1 MPDLAPG
8 DPTTSGPGNA
18 KGGDGKDEQQGQ
30 APEFQLD
37 PQAQAVLAA
46 LAASGGGSSSG
57 GGGSSSG
64 GGSAGPVDPTISA
77 AASFY
82 FQLWGIK
89 PPLGYIEGFIGGG
102 HDLFDFMREQLARPG
117 ASKQKFYRDQYAQ
130 FASLLARTFG
140 RR

>member
-1 MPDLAPG
+1 MPPDLAPG

-18 KGGDGKDEQQGQ
+18 GGGGDGGGGDKGQ
-30 APEFQLD
+30 DVPEFTVNTEQ
-37 PQAQAVLAA
+37 LAA
-46 LAASGGGSSSG
+46 LLGAAGGGGGSSSSG
-57 GGGSSSG
+57 GGGS
-64 GGSAGPVDPTISA
+64 AGPADPTIGA

-82 FQLWGIK
+82 FQLWGVK
-89 PPLGYIEGFIGGG
+89 PPIGYIEGYIRQG

-117 ASKQKFYRDQYAQ
+117 AAKQKFFRDQYAQ